1 MFLTQPCLDLRIGES
16 VKKADRIRRKLN
28 HGKIVPGVYLI
39 TFSENPRNL
48 LEIIPALTMIQQ
60 SAADICPEIIG
71 LAGNKDEA
79 VEMTVEIIQEVYD
92 RTGDFRVE
100 EYWKNR

>member
-1 MFLTQPCLDLRIGES
+1 M
-16 VKKADRIRRKLN
+16 
-28 HGKIVPGVYLI
+28 YLI

>member
-1 MFLTQPCLDLRIGES
+1 M
-16 VKKADRIRRKLN
+16 
-28 HGKIVPGVYLI
+28 YLI

-48 LEIIPALTMIQQ
+48 LEIKPALTMIQQ

>member
-1 MFLTQPCLDLRIGES
+1 MLKWYKNLRIGEG
-16 VKKADRIRRKLN
+16 VKKADKIRRKLN

-48 LEIIPALTMIQQ
+48 LEIIPALTLIQQ

-71 LAGNKDEA
+71 LASDKDEA
-79 VEMTVEIIQEVYD
+79 VDMVVEIIQEVYD
-92 RTGDFRVE
+92 RTGDFQIE

>member
-1 MFLTQPCLDLRIGES
+1 MVLRIGEG
-16 VKKADRIRRKLN
+16 VKKADKIRRKLN

-60 SAADICPEIIG
+60 SAADICLEIIG
-71 LAGNKDEA
+71 LAGVRTRLWIWLWRSFGKST
-79 VEMTVEIIQEVYD
+79 MRQEIS
-92 RTGDFRVE
+92 G
-100 EYWKNR
+100 

>member
-1 MFLTQPCLDLRIGES
+1 MLKWCKDLRIGEG
-16 VKKADRIRRKLN
+16 VKKADKIRRKLN

-48 LEIIPALTMIQQ
+48 LEIIPALTLIQQ

-71 LAGNKDEA
+71 IAGDKDEA
-79 VEMTVEIIQEVYD
+79 VDMATEIIQEVYD
-92 RTGDFRVE
+92 KTGDFHIE